1 MVDAAFRLR
10 NILKLQRQ
18 QTQAEACIYQN
29 SDYDTVAVEQ
39 RGILF
44 YFYKNFY
51 VFRKIL
57 LAKLKKVGTMI

>member
-1 MVDAAFRLR
+1 M
-10 NILKLQRQ
+10 RQ
-18 QTQAEACIYQN
+18 QTQVEACGYQN
-29 SDYDTVAVEQ
+29 SDYGTVAIEQ